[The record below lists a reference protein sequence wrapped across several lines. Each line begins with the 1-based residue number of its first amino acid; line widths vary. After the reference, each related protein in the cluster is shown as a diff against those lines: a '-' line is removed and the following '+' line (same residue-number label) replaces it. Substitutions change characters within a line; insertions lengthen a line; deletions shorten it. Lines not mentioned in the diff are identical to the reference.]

1 MRIMDHKAEA
11 DRLLGVAAIE
21 RDSSWALV
29 LTTRALVH
37 ATLAAI
43 PAPIVMLPSMTR
55 TSPQHVWPDP
65 GPRIWSSTDHDVANE
80 PVVVFQGDKV
90 RAQRDLYAG
99 EYLSNQDYA

>member
-1 MRIMDHKAEA
+1 MDHKAEA
-11 DRLLGVAAIE
+11 ERLIALSCEE
-21 RDSSWALV
+21 RDAAWAQAWA
-29 LTTRALVH
+29 TQALVH

-43 PAPIVMLPSMTR
+43 PAPIGLPK
-55 TSPQHVWPDP
+55 SPAQLWPGEIWPDP
-65 GPRIWSSTDHDVANE
+65 GLRIWCSTEHDVANE